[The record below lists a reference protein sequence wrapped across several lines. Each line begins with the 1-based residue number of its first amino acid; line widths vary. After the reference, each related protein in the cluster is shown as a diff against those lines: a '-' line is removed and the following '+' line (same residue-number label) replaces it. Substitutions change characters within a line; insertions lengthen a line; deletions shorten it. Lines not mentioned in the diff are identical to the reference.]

1 MRHRCG
7 SLSIHYRIHFLKVRA
22 NRRAWRASS
31 FQLITDCKM
40 AASQGILQGSVK
52 LIITG
57 GQVEELSRLRE
68 QVKKPGFTVVKGWGK
83 VVITFKVLKPNSSTT
98 IN

>member
-1 MRHRCG
+1 
-7 SLSIHYRIHFLKVRA
+7 
-22 NRRAWRASS
+22 
-31 FQLITDCKM
+31 M

-57 GQVEELSRLRE
+57 GQVEELPRLRE